1 MVQKHNQRIKTQL
14 SIIIKVWLTAEIR
27 NVDSIIKSFYYS
39 ICIFFKLLLQTEV
52 QKPVKAISLK
62 KQDNS
67 IIIGIILA
75 WCNIRKEGRKK
86 NIFNA
91 KFSLET
97 ASFKDVS
104 MKMKIS
110 FIKMEIRENFCH
122 GNTSKIIKIPS
133 H

>member
-1 MVQKHNQRIKTQL
+1 MVHKHNQRIKTQL

-86 NIFNA
+86 NI
-91 KFSLET
+91 
-97 ASFKDVS
+97 S
-104 MKMKIS
+104 MLS
-110 FIKMEIRENFCH
+110 
-122 GNTSKIIKIPS
+122 SP
-133 H
+133 